1 MRPGSE
7 AMMVISSSSSDWT
20 WTNEDTSPVSS
31 LIQSLLVS
39 ISEITASVVCINIEQ
54 ESFME
59 LGSYLY
65 RASPAIIELQT
76 TKNTPENAMR
86 ILQSLSKS
94 VDLAKNLVGQLQ
106 KDSHPIS
113 DPELGSIIEQL
124 EGVIKLMG
132 EELSL
137 IPPSTF
143 GDQEYAEIA
152 VRSVS
157 KEMQNARF
165 GVCQTQ
171 VTSPKALQPRAL
183 SLEELP
189 KEQVPTERD
198 LYSIDFST
206 DNPQLPDI
214 PHHMNVIP
222 KSKCYRSQRNH
233 ENMSYGSLKN
243 MPQVTQFME
252 PFYETFFCPLTK
264 NIMEDPVT
272 IESGVTYERK
282 AITEWFEKY
291 NNSAKI
297 CCPATGQK
305 LRSKGLSTN
314 IALKTTIEE
323 WKERNEAAGIKV
335 ARSALSLAI
344 SESMVLEALND
355 LQSICG
361 RKPYN
366 KVQIRNV
373 GMLPLLVKFLE
384 YKDTNVRRATLE
396 LLRELAED
404 DEGKEMVAKV
414 MDISTTIKMLSS
426 DQQPIRHAAL
436 LFLLELSRSQS
447 LCEKIGS
454 AAGGILMLITI
465 KYNWSFDAFALEKA
479 DEILKNL
486 ERSPNNI
493 KCMADNGYLE
503 PLLHHLIEGCEEM
516 KMEMGNYLGEIALGH
531 DSKTYVAER
540 ASPALVKMLHT
551 GNALTKKAAFKALEQ
566 ISSYHP
572 NGKILVEAGIVKVMV
587 EEMLNPR
594 KIYNETMNSIK
605 EAAAILGNLLESGIE
620 FENLQVNTHGHTMGS
635 HYIVY
640 SIIHMLKNST
650 PDELNTNLIRIL
662 LCLAKSPKSNATIVS
677 VVRETEASYTLIEL
691 INNPHEE
698 LGIASMKLLVTLSPY
713 LGHTFAERL
722 CKTRGQPE
730 SLIQS
735 PAGTNQITEKQ
746 AVSANF
752 LADLPHQNLR
762 LNLALLSNDSVPMI
776 LQSIHQMQRSG
787 TRTSRYASAYLEG
800 LVGIIV
806 RFTTTLFEPQ
816 MLFLARNYNFTSVL
830 TELLTKTSSDKVQRL
845 SAIGLKNLSSESV
858 NLSKPP
864 QIKRTKFLKFF
875 KLPRSLS
882 AGSSKSKKIQVC
894 PVHRGACS
902 SQNTFCLVDAKAVER
917 LLACLEHENA
927 EVIEAALSALCTL
940 LDDKV
945 DVDKSVS
952 LLSGVDCIQHVL
964 NVVKEHREEGLREKS
979 LWVIERFLMK
989 GGDRSA
995 SYISQDR
1002 SLPATLVSAFH
1013 HGDGSTKQ
1021 MAAKILRHLNQM
1033 PKVTTNFTI

>member
-1 MRPGSE
+1 
-7 AMMVISSSSSDWT
+7 
-20 WTNEDTSPVSS
+20 
-31 LIQSLLVS
+31 
-39 ISEITASVVCINIEQ
+39 
-54 ESFME
+54 
-59 LGSYLY
+59 
-65 RASPAIIELQT
+65 
-76 TKNTPENAMR
+76 
-86 ILQSLSKS
+86 
-94 VDLAKNLVGQLQ
+94 
-106 KDSHPIS
+106 
-113 DPELGSIIEQL
+113 
-124 EGVIKLMG
+124 
-132 EELSL
+132 
-137 IPPSTF
+137 
-143 GDQEYAEIA
+143 
-152 VRSVS
+152 
-157 KEMQNARF
+157 
-165 GVCQTQ
+165 
-171 VTSPKALQPRAL
+171 
-183 SLEELP
+183 
-189 KEQVPTERD
+189 
-198 LYSIDFST
+198 
-206 DNPQLPDI
+206 
-214 PHHMNVIP
+214 
-222 KSKCYRSQRNH
+222 
-233 ENMSYGSLKN
+233 
-243 MPQVTQFME
+243 
-252 PFYETFFCPLTK
+252 
-264 NIMEDPVT
+264 
-272 IESGVTYERK
+272 
-282 AITEWFEKY
+282 
-291 NNSAKI
+291 
-297 CCPATGQK
+297 
-305 LRSKGLSTN
+305 
-314 IALKTTIEE
+314 
-323 WKERNEAAGIKV
+323 
-335 ARSALSLAI
+335 
-344 SESMVLEALND
+344 
-355 LQSICG
+355 
-361 RKPYN
+361 
-366 KVQIRNV
+366 
-373 GMLPLLVKFLE
+373 
-384 YKDTNVRRATLE
+384 
-396 LLRELAED
+396 
-404 DEGKEMVAKV
+404 
-414 MDISTTIKMLSS
+414 
-426 DQQPIRHAAL
+426 
-436 LFLLELSRSQS
+436 
-447 LCEKIGS
+447 
-454 AAGGILMLITI
+454 
-465 KYNWSFDAFALEKA
+465 
-479 DEILKNL
+479 
-486 ERSPNNI
+486 
-493 KCMADNGYLE
+493 
-503 PLLHHLIEGCEEM
+503 
-516 KMEMGNYLGEIALGH
+516 MGNYLGEIALGH

-594 KIYNETMNSIK
+594 KIHNETMNSIK

-650 PDELNTNLIRIL
+650 PDDLNTNLIRIL

-691 INNPHEE
+691 INNPREE

-776 LQSIHQMQRSG
+776 LQSIHQMQSSG

>member
-1 MRPGSE
+1 
-7 AMMVISSSSSDWT
+7 MMVISSSSSDWT

-39 ISEITASVVCINIEQ
+39 ISEITASVVCINVEQ

-65 RASPAIIELQT
+65 RTSPAIIELQT

-143 GDQEYAEIA
+143 GNQEYAEIA

-165 GVCQTQ
+165 GVCQT
-171 VTSPKALQPRAL
+171 
-183 SLEELP
+183 
-189 KEQVPTERD
+189 
-198 LYSIDFST
+198 
-206 DNPQLPDI
+206 QLPDI

-233 ENMSYGSLKN
+233 ENMSNGSLKN

-291 NNSAKI
+291 NNSAEI

-323 WKERNEAAGIKV
+323 WKERNEAARIKV
-335 ARSALSLAI
+335 ARAALSLAI

-384 YKDTNVRRATLE
+384 YKDTNVRLATLE
-396 LLRELAED
+396 ILRELAED

-426 DQQPIRHAAL
+426 DHQPIRHAAL

-454 AAGGILMLITI
+454 VAGGILMLITI
-465 KYNWSFDAFALEKA
+465 KYNWSFDTFALEKA

-486 ERSPNNI
+486 ETSPNNI
-493 KCMADNGYLE
+493 KRMADNGYLE

-516 KMEMGNYLGEIALGH
+516 KMEMGSYLGEIALGH

-551 GNALTKKAAFKALEQ
+551 GNTLTKKAAFKALEQ

-572 NGKILVEAGIVKVMV
+572 NGKILVEAGIVQIVV
-587 EEMLNPR
+587 EEMLTPR
-594 KIYNETMNSIK
+594 KIHNETMNSIK

-620 FENLQVNTHGHTMGS
+620 FENLQ
-635 HYIVY
+635 
-640 SIIHMLKNST
+640 NST
-650 PDELNTNLIRIL
+650 PDKLNTNLIRIL

-698 LGIASMKLLVTLSPY
+698 LGIASMKLLITLSPY

-722 CKTRGQPE
+722 CKTRGQPQ
-730 SLIQS
+730 SLLQS
-735 PAGTNQITEKQ
+735 PGGTNQITQKQ

-882 AGSSKSKKIQVC
+882 AGSSKSKKIQV
-894 PVHRGACS
+894 
-902 SQNTFCLVDAKAVER
+902 

>member
-1 MRPGSE
+1 
-7 AMMVISSSSSDWT
+7 
-20 WTNEDTSPVSS
+20 
-31 LIQSLLVS
+31 
-39 ISEITASVVCINIEQ
+39 
-54 ESFME
+54 
-59 LGSYLY
+59 
-65 RASPAIIELQT
+65 
-76 TKNTPENAMR
+76 
-86 ILQSLSKS
+86 
-94 VDLAKNLVGQLQ
+94 
-106 KDSHPIS
+106 
-113 DPELGSIIEQL
+113 
-124 EGVIKLMG
+124 
-132 EELSL
+132 
-137 IPPSTF
+137 
-143 GDQEYAEIA
+143 
-152 VRSVS
+152 
-157 KEMQNARF
+157 MQNARF

-206 DNPQLPDI
+206 DNLQLPDI

-305 LRSKGLSTN
+305 TASKGLSTN

-447 LCEKIGS
+447 L
-454 AAGGILMLITI
+454 
-465 KYNWSFDAFALEKA
+465 Y
-479 DEILKNL
+479 EILKNL

-493 KCMADNGYLE
+493 KRMADNGYLE

-566 ISSYHP
+566 
-572 NGKILVEAGIVKVMV
+572 
-587 EEMLNPR
+587 
-594 KIYNETMNSIK
+594 
-605 EAAAILGNLLESGIE
+605 
-620 FENLQVNTHGHTMGS
+620 
-635 HYIVY
+635 
-640 SIIHMLKNST
+640 
-650 PDELNTNLIRIL
+650 NLILPPKWKNTCRSWN
-662 LCLAKSPKSNATIVS
+662 CKDHVPKSNATIVS

-787 TRTSRYASAYLEG
+787 TRTS
-800 LVGIIV
+800 
-806 RFTTTLFEPQ
+806 
-816 MLFLARNYNFTSVL
+816 
-830 TELLTKTSSDKVQRL
+830 
-845 SAIGLKNLSSESV
+845 
-858 NLSKPP
+858 
-864 QIKRTKFLKFF
+864 
-875 KLPRSLS
+875 RSLS

-1002 SLPATLVSAFH
+1002 SLPATLFRYTSISTASDLSILMFS
-1013 HGDGSTKQ
+1013 GD
-1021 MAAKILRHLNQM
+1021 
-1033 PKVTTNFTI
+1033 P